1 MGSFTEGELE
11 VMRALWAHGEMKP
24 AEVRAAFPRPVKDS
38 AVRSHLTILLG
49 KGHLTRRKVGKA
61 YYYRARTPRESAFRQ
76 RLRALVDGFC
86 EGSTEALLFRL
97 IKEEQLSEEEL
108 VEVKRLADGA
118 DEWPGR
124 RGGGGS

>member
-1 MGSFTEGELE
+1 MGRFTDGELE
-11 VMRALWAHGEMKP
+11 VMRVLWAQGETKP
-24 AEVRAAFPRPVKDS
+24 AEIRAAFRRPIRDS
-38 AVRSHLTILLG
+38 ALRSYLTILLG

-61 YYYRARTPRESAFRQ
+61 YYYRANTPRESAFRE

-108 VEVKRLADGA
+108 VEVKRLADEA

-124 RGGGGS
+124 QGGERP